1 MTSDTSDSPCALA
14 VDVGTSS
21 VRVFLYDRL
30 LRNLG
35 GSQLP
40 YVWSTTPDGGVEI
53 AADLVVDHA
62 IAAVDRALAGDFTR
76 PSAVPSAG
84 DPSDANPPDATM
96 PRAARTIAAVGVSAF
111 WHTLVGVGADGAAV
125 TPIYAWSDTR
135 AARAA
140 AVLRERLDE
149 RAIHARTGAVLHP
162 SYLPARLLWLRESL
176 PDLHRAVRWWMS
188 APEYL
193 GLRLFGERRVSVSMA
208 SATGL
213 FDQHRQTWDD
223 EMLGAIDLSPDALSP
238 IADVD
243 APCAPLRAGFA
254 ARWPALRGVPWLPA
268 AGDGACANLG
278 SGCVTP
284 DRVALSL
291 GTSGA
296 LRVMA
301 RADRVE
307 IPPGLWCYRLDRER
321 PLLGGAISN
330 GGSVYRWAASM
341 FQLPPAAEL
350 EAALEVLA
358 PDAHGLTML
367 PFLAGE
373 RSPDWPPAARAA
385 IAGITLHTTPVQI
398 VQAALEAVA
407 YRLALIRAPL
417 AAHFPSARTV
427 VASGGAIAN
436 SRAWARIIADVFGEP
451 LLVARDEEASSRGA
465 AMLAF
470 ALAGI
475 PSEPPARLPS
485 SELIEPDPARHARYA
500 EALERHR
507 SLDAML
513 TPLPPRS

>member
-1 MTSDTSDSPCALA
+1 MTSDSPCALA

-53 AADLVVDHA
+53 PADLVVDHA

-76 PSAVPSAG
+76 PSAG
-84 DPSDANPPDATM
+84 DLPDGITPDATT
-96 PRAARTIAAVGVSAF
+96 PRAASAIAAVGVSAF
-111 WHTLVGVGADGAAV
+111 WHTLVGVSADGAAV

-135 AARAA
+135 AARVAA
-140 AVLRERLDE
+140 FLRERLDE

-176 PDLHRAVRWWMS
+176 PDLYRSVRWWMS

-223 EMLGAIDLSPDALSP
+223 EVLRAIDLDPDALSP

-243 APCAPLRAGFA
+243 APCAPLRAELS

-284 DRVALSL
+284 ERVALSL
-291 GTSGA
+291 GTY
-296 LRVMA
+296 LLFA
-301 RADRVE
+301 R
-307 IPPGLWCYRLDRER
+307 
-321 PLLGGAISN
+321 LLQVS
-330 GGSVYRWAASM
+330 
-341 FQLPPAAEL
+341 LPAG
-350 EAALEVLA
+350 VLA
-358 PDAHGLTML
+358 PWL
-367 PFLAGE
+367 
-373 RSPDWPPAARAA
+373 
-385 IAGITLHTTPVQI
+385 
-398 VQAALEAVA
+398 
-407 YRLALIRAPL
+407 
-417 AAHFPSARTV
+417 
-427 VASGGAIAN
+427 
-436 SRAWARIIADVFGEP
+436 
-451 LLVARDEEASSRGA
+451 
-465 AMLAF
+465 
-470 ALAGI
+470 
-475 PSEPPARLPS
+475 
-485 SELIEPDPARHARYA
+485 
-500 EALERHR
+500 
-507 SLDAML
+507 
-513 TPLPPRS
+513 